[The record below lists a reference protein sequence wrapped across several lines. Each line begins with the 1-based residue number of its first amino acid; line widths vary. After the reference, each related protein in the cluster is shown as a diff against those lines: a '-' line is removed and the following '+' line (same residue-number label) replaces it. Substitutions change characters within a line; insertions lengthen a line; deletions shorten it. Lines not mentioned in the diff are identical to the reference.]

1 MEKPSETS
9 WYTLLIEANL
19 IVGWEHRNAL
29 MPVVVPVTTSSPTPT
44 SRALIILDIT
54 KTESIKGTHV
64 FTSSLVPQKVA

>member
-19 IVGWEHRNAL
+19 VVGREHRHAL
-29 MPVVVPVTTSSPTPT
+29 TPVVVSVTTSPPTPT

-54 KTESIKGTHV
+54 KTESIKESHV
-64 FTSSLVPQKVA
+64 FASSLVPQKIA